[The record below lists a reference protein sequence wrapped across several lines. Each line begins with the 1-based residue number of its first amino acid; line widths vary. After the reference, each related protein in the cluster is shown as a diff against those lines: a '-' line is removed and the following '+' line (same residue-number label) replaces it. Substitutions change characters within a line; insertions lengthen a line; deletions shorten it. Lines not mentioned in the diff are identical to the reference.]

1 MTKVSFQFC
10 QFSHGSTSFCKGI
23 VPAFAFLVNQLKMLL
38 GRFVTVSAINVTNT
52 VVDVDFISRMN
63 QISNRELMVG
73 FKSIG

>member
-1 MTKVSFQFC
+1 
-10 QFSHGSTSFCKGI
+10 
-23 VPAFAFLVNQLKMLL
+23 MLL